1 MPIQYNPI
9 ARRDCEFLKA
19 NACKNEGMST
29 LARARLVPLILLLS
43 ACSEAPKTVEKK
55 APAKAPE
62 PVTGRQAF
70 QMMYPQARIWAVD
83 AQPLQLRSINLSQ
96 VKPEKGKAGGW
107 QAIFVSASL
116 AKSRAYTYSAVE
128 AEGNL
133 HEGVFAG
140 IAEDYAVGRG
150 ATSPFLPAALKID
163 SDHAYD
169 VAAEKSQDYIKKNQG
184 KVISY
189 LLELNKRF
197 PDPSWRV
204 IWGESVSSSD
214 YSVFVDATTGML
226 LEKMH

>member
-1 MPIQYNPI
+1 
-9 ARRDCEFLKA
+9 
-19 NACKNEGMST
+19 MST
-29 LARARLVPLILLLS
+29 LARTRLLLPLVLLLS
-43 ACSEAPKTVEKK
+43 ACSEAPKTAEKT
-55 APAKAPE
+55 KAPE
-62 PVTGRQAF
+62 KPPEPLTGRQAF
-70 QMMYPQARIWAVD
+70 QMMYPQARGWAPD
-83 AQPLQLRSINLSQ
+83 AQPLELRSISLSQ

-116 AKSRAYTYSAVE
+116 GKARTYTYSAVE

-140 IAEDYAVGRG
+140 IAEDYTPGRG
-150 ATSPFLPAALKID
+150 SSLPFLPAALKID
-163 SDHAYD
+163 SDQAYD
-169 VAAEKSQDYIKKNQG
+169 VAAQKSQDYIKKNPN

-197 PDPSWRV
+197 PDPTWRV

>member
-1 MPIQYNPI
+1 
-9 ARRDCEFLKA
+9 
-19 NACKNEGMST
+19 MSMLT
-29 LARARLVPLILLLS
+29 WGRLALPVVLLLS
-43 ACSEAPKTVEKK
+43 GCSEAPKTGETT
-55 APAKAPE
+55 KAPE
-62 PVTGRQAF
+62 KPPEPLTGRQAF
-70 QMMYPQARIWAVD
+70 QMMYPQARGWAPD
-83 AQPLQLRSINLSQ
+83 AQPLELRSINLSQ

-107 QAIFVSASL
+107 QAIFVSPSL
-116 AKSRAYTYSAVE
+116 GKSRTYTYSAVE

-133 HEGVFAG
+133 HQGVFAG

-163 SDHAYD
+163 SDEAYD
-169 VAAEKSQDYIKKNQG
+169 TAAAKSQDYIKKNPD

-189 LLELNKRF
+189 LLEQNKRF
-197 PDPSWRV
+197 PDPTWRV